1 MKGKKVLLVHP
12 ITVKGILY
20 KEVAEMAGEV
30 VLQIQVGEEV
40 VARSTP
46 SRITKTTS
54 SAKTTTT
61 TWEVGNGLIHL
72 RRRKKRS
79 NQRCTTVEAQP
90 VLNKTRYRHRNRSAS
105 CEAYHLNNKSGR
117 RTTWCNR
124 IGQCLPDPLMI
135 WLRLSAQHAC
145 RWLRLG
151 VWKGCSWTHQLIRT
165 TKLIIK
171 VGKR

>member
-61 TWEVGNGLIHL
+61 
-72 RRRKKRS
+72 
-79 NQRCTTVEAQP
+79 
-90 VLNKTRYRHRNRSAS
+90 
-105 CEAYHLNNKSGR
+105 
-117 RTTWCNR
+117 
-124 IGQCLPDPLMI
+124 
-135 WLRLSAQHAC
+135 
-145 RWLRLG
+145 
-151 VWKGCSWTHQLIRT
+151 
-165 TKLIIK
+165 
-171 VGKR
+171 